1 VKAFFRLKYASLSLL
16 VIVLASGCT
25 SPKPT
30 GVLTSQPT
38 ADLVTSQP
46 AVIANVNGTEI
57 STESFNRE
65 LARWNA
71 GRAALGMGE
80 AAADDKQHILDEMI
94 NDELTR
100 ELAAKQG
107 LSIPDADVDA
117 QINQSVQQYGQDY
130 FNSWL
135 SGNFYT
141 MDEFRSFVRME
152 LLTDKLKQPVVDA
165 VPATASQVHA
175 RHILVNSQPDADQ
188 VLAKLQAGE
197 DFAALAAQYS
207 VDVTTKNNGGDLGW
221 FPRGGLL
228 VPQVEDAAFGL
239 QPGQV
244 SGVIQSD
251 WGYHIVQT
259 IEVGDRE
266 IDPQTRQR
274 LIQQAITAWR
284 QSLRTGAN
292 IQQFIT
298 FSP

>member
-1 VKAFFRLKYASLSLL
+1 M
-16 VIVLASGCT
+16 VIALASGCT
-25 SPKPT
+25 STKPT
-30 GVLTSQPT
+30 GIAPPQPT
-38 ADLVTSQP
+38 TAAATAQP

-57 STESFNRE
+57 STDSFNRE

-80 AAADDKQHILDEMI
+80 AVATDKQHILDEMI

-100 ELAAKQG
+100 QLAAKQG
-107 LSIPDADVDA
+107 ISVPDADVNA
-117 QINQSVQQYGQDY
+117 QIDQSVQKYGQDY

-135 SGNFYT
+135 AGNFYT
-141 MDEFRSFVRME
+141 LDEFRAFVHTE
-152 LLTDKLKQPVVDA
+152 LLIDKMKQPIVDA
-165 VPATASQVHA
+165 VPTNAPQVHA
-175 RHILVNSQPDADQ
+175 RHILVNSQPDAEA

-228 VPQVEDAAFGL
+228 VPQVEDAAFSL
-239 QPGQV
+239 QPGQI

-259 IEVGDRE
+259 IEVGTRD

-274 LIQQAITAWR
+274 LVQQAIDSWR
-284 QSLRTGAN
+284 TGLRNGAN